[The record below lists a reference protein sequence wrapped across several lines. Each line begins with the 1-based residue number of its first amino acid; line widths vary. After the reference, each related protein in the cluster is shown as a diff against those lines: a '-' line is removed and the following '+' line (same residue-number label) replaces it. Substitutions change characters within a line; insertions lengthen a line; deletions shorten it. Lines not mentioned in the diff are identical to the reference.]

1 MRIASTSSLV
11 QLDVRTGMVGTTTT
25 GLLSSTFTAPD
36 FVFTTNTAFLSPAAS
51 TALPALVFLPLSS
64 AAILPDFLFTCGEV
78 VASAP
83 PCGGVVSFCVLLQQR
98 PMVEET
104 GRR

>member
-1 MRIASTSSLV
+1 
-11 QLDVRTGMVGTTTT
+11 
-25 GLLSSTFTAPD
+25 
-36 FVFTTNTAFLSPAAS
+36 
-51 TALPALVFLPLSS
+51 
-64 AAILPDFLFTCGEV
+64 V